1 VRTPPTVS
9 NLLRSTIV
17 VNVCDRGPRRPTVDR
32 APSAWSCRRRQHV
45 LSRVHRRPYPAMAHL
60 APPLAHQPDAF
71 YPCMPQLPDAVIH
84 LHAAY
89 NAAWVGTMCTEINT
103 PDCEGPFG
111 VWGGPE
117 EGEERG
123 REASYREWS
132 RVSEPCR
139 CARLL
144 PTHCYVKMTIW

>member
-1 VRTPPTVS
+1 MLTCGRPGALRLEQSTSTARALQSPPPTLPCDGS
-9 NLLRSTIV
+9 PSTAACV
-17 VNVCDRGPRRPTVDR
+17 PARRI
-32 APSAWSCRRRQHV
+32 
-45 LSRVHRRPYPAMAHL
+45 
-60 APPLAHQPDAF
+60 
-71 YPCMPQLPDAVIH
+71 LPVYATITDAVIH

-103 PDCEGPFG
+103 TDCEGPFG
-111 VWGGPE
+111 GWGGPE